1 LSGYR
6 ASTKSHQTAPHPPL
20 QAALPP
26 LYGSI
31 NFTHLKENFSMVEL
45 PYIRK
50 KNKGKNLYG
59 WGTIKL
65 SLNHLCKIGFKEE
78 KTAKKSTH
86 LMPCFL
92 IKDENHLTRF
102 HETNANKC
110 SLRFLIC
117 RDI

>member
-1 LSGYR
+1 MV
-6 ASTKSHQTAPHPPL
+6 
-20 QAALPP
+20 
-26 LYGSI
+26 
-31 NFTHLKENFSMVEL
+31 NFHTYV
-45 PYIRK
+45 
-50 KNKGKNLYG
+50 KNQRQNLYG